1 MMQEQNRIF
10 YNYPMDKTAMRR
22 LIGKLV
28 GSSGNIYTAS
38 ILDQL
43 KSLGFEYATRAGI
56 SLGVDDL
63 LASPSKQ
70 MLIKD
75 AECHARFSEDNC
87 NRGCIDAIE
96 KLRQI
101 VETWHST
108 SEFLKREMNPNFH
121 VMEPLNPVHMMSF
134 SGARGNTSQ
143 VHQLVG
149 MRGLMSNPQGR
160 IIDLP
165 IQSNLREGLSITE
178 YIISCYGARK
188 GVVDTAIRTA
198 DAGYLTRRLVEVAQH
213 LVIRN
218 LDCFTFKGIYVS
230 SIKSDQGYRY
240 ISSEDRLVGR
250 VLARSIHIN
259 GRCVALRNEDIG
271 YELANRLISYNN
283 DKILI
288 RSPLTCKSMN
298 WACQL
303 CYGWNSNYG
312 KLIQLG
318 EAIGVIA
325 AQSIG
330 EPGTQL
336 TLRTFHT
343 GGVFTGEIANYIR
356 SPFTGII
363 HFEQAKC
370 DSVRNRH
377 GRSVWKCC
385 QEMTITIKAPTK
397 SFIFTLPQ
405 NSLLLISDNYYV
417 HSKQVI
423 AEIRAVKSALK
434 ERVQKHL
441 YSNISGEIFYTK
453 KVGDLNRNQNPY
465 KDFLN
470 PSVTIQNTGHVWILS
485 SQFCILL
492 QPNICTFYNN
502 QDFIFLR
509 SFLGKNLYISMNTNI
524 VFSNFYTR
532 YTSMIHLN
540 KSVWLNFDNHEIN
553 FQTNVINEEMITSIY
568 TGIYY
573 SLNSISPNYPNKL
586 HSLILSFT
594 DLYYVYIL
602 NNIDL
607 DKKYIEWFNND
618 QYISS
623 NKIIN
628 KMINKRS
635 YSSKTHD
642 SLHNTIPSLN
652 MLTIEFV
659 KWKSNLTLKGLIG
672 IRKKNHFV
680 YLIHEITVFNIIK
693 KWLKTLQRLSRWC
706 FWCCDH
712 LLKIDYFFNKYKW
725 ISFVYYLNVYLKAIY
740 EYPILGEIVSQG
752 TQLIYDIKLIQ
763 CGKIVC
769 ISNMFY
775 VLRLAQCYL
784 LVNGTKLHV
793 YRNELIKLNQPL
805 FTLIY
810 EQLRASDIVQGLP
823 KAEQLLEARSNNE
836 IVLKL
841 KTDFELWTNYLYSFF
856 NSHIL
861 CTYKSIQTTQVNLVN
876 HIQTV
881 YLSQGVHI
889 SDKHVEVIVRQMTS
903 KVLFIDKMYHIK
915 CNAIFLPGELI
926 ELSRA
931 KRMSIVLNTL
941 LPYKPIILGITKASL
956 NNESF
961 LSAASFQRTTNVLST
976 SALKNKID
984 WIKGLQENV
993 LFGAMIPTGTGCE
1006 QIFNQFR
1013 LRRKIIVFY
1022 RPKYQLF
1029 SNKLYIIQKIGLDYS
1044 SHLLLDN
1051 FIYFQSYLNS
1061 HKFLFYTKLQ
1071 IQRIHLL
1078 TCS

>member
-1 MMQEQNRIF
+1 
-10 YNYPMDKTAMRR
+10 MDRAAMRR

-28 GSSGNIYTAS
+28 GSNGNVYTTS

-75 AECHARFSEDNC
+75 AESQARFSEENC
-87 NRGCIDAIE
+87 NRGYIDAIE

-121 VMEPLNPVHMMSF
+121 IMEPLNPVHMMSF
-134 SGARGNTSQ
+134 SGARGSVSQ

-213 LVIRN
+213 LIIRN
-218 LDCFTFKGIYVS
+218 LDCFTFRGIYVP

-240 ISSEDRLVGR
+240 ISSEDRLIGR
-250 VLARSIHIN
+250 VLARSININ
-259 GRCVALRNEDIG
+259 NRCVALRNEDIG
-271 YELANRLISYNN
+271 SELANRLISYHD

-312 KLIQLG
+312 KLVQLG

-363 HFEQAKC
+363 KFEQNMC
-370 DSVRNRH
+370 HSVRNRH

-385 QEMTITIKAPTK
+385 QEMIVTIKAPTK
-397 SFIFTLPQ
+397 SYIFTLPP
-405 NSLLLISDNYYV
+405 NSLLLVSDNYYV
-417 HSKQVI
+417 YSKQVI
-423 AEIRAVKSALK
+423 AEIKALKSALK

-441 YSNISGEIFYTK
+441 YSNISGEIFYTQ
-453 KVGDLNRNQNPY
+453 KVGDLNRSKNPY

-470 PSVTIQNTGHVWILS
+470 ANVTIHNTGHVWVLS
-485 SQFCILL
+485 SQFCTLL
-492 QPNICTFYNN
+492 QPNISTFYTN
-502 QDFIFLR
+502 QDYILIR
-509 SFLGKNLYISMNTNI
+509 SFIGINSYISMNQNI
-524 VFSNFYTR
+524 SCLKSYTR
-532 YTSMIHLN
+532 YTSMMQLN
-540 KSVWLNFDNHEIN
+540 KSVWFNLNHDQIN
-553 FQTNVINEEMITSIY
+553 FKTSVLIQKLITSVY

-573 SLNSISPNYPNKL
+573 SLNTISPNDANQL
-586 HSLILSFT
+586 HSLILSFL
-594 DLYYVYIL
+594 DLYHVYISNHL
-602 NNIDL
+602 HIHN
-607 DKKYIEWFNND
+607 KYIYLCDHN
-618 QYISS
+618 QYVPL
-623 NKIIN
+623 NETIN
-628 KMINKRS
+628 NKRS
-635 YSSKTHD
+635 CFSNKNQSQADVSRILVWKM
-642 SLHNTIPSLN
+642 IPSLN
-652 MLTIEFV
+652 LITIQFV
-659 KWKSNLTLKGLIG
+659 KWKFNLTFKGLIG
-672 IRKKNHFV
+672 KRNKNNFI
-680 YLIHEITVFNIIK
+680 YFINQATVFNIIK
-693 KWLKTLQRLSRWC
+693 KWLKSVQCLSRWC
-706 FWCCDH
+706 F
-712 LLKIDYFFNKYKW
+712 LFGNNFQKIDSFFWKSKW
-725 ISFVYYLNVYLKAIY
+725 LHFVYYLSLCFKQMYY
-740 EYPILGEIVSQG
+740 YPILGEIVSQG
-752 TQLIYDIKLIQ
+752 TRLINETKLIQ
-763 CGKIVC
+763 SGKIIC
-769 ISNMFY
+769 ISNLCY

-793 YRNELIKLNQPL
+793 YRNELIQLNQPL

-810 EQLRASDIVQGLP
+810 EQLRASDIIQGLP
-823 KAEQLLEARSNNE
+823 KAEQLLEARSNHE

-861 CTYKSIQTTQVNLVN
+861 CTSKSVETTQVNLLN

-889 SDKHVEVIVRQMTS
+889 SDKHVEVIVRQMTA
-903 KVLFIDKMYHIK
+903 KVLFIDKMYHVK

-931 KRMSIVLNTL
+931 KRMSIVIKTL

-993 LFGAMIPTGTGCE
+993 LFGGLIPTGTGCE

-1013 LRRKIIVFY
+1013 LRRKIISFY
-1022 RPKYQLF
+1022 HHKYQLF
-1029 SNKLYIIQKIGLDYS
+1029 SNQLYIINHLGLDYS
-1044 SHLLLDN
+1044 SHLLLDKCS
-1051 FIYFQSYLNS
+1051 YFKPYL
-1061 HKFLFYTKLQ
+1061 KVQQIEFYILLQ
-1071 IQRIHLL
+1071 IKRIHSLA
-1078 TCS
+1078 CFR